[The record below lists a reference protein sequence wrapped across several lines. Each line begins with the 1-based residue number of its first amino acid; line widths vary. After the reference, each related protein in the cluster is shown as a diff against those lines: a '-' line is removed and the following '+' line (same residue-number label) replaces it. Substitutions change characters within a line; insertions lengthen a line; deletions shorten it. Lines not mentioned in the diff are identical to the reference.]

1 MNFSELKFV
10 DFWQIFDF
18 IFPFFRMNHSKPN
31 PIRPKIFFF
40 EIALLINSGKIMK
53 RGFKWIFMVFFTIC
67 WVFCLCAIGSRGQV
81 LTWLEAFLTF
91 EHFFA
96 SIRHHSLRLN
106 YYRILNIRQ
115 WHPYKE
121 KFRKSKTDI
130 RENAFFIENMGSTNY
145 DVISIVYR

>member
-1 MNFSELKFV
+1 MSRNFPKFV

-18 IFPFFRMNHSKPN
+18 VFFIFSNKSFQTQPHL
-31 PIRPKIFFF
+31 PKNLFF
-40 EIALLINSGKIMK
+40 EIAVLINSGKIMK
-53 RGFKWIFMVFFTIC
+53 QGFKWIFMVFFTIC

-130 RENAFFIENMGSTNY
+130 RENAFF
-145 DVISIVYR
+145 YRKYGEY

>member
-1 MNFSELKFV
+1 MWVE
-10 DFWQIFDF
+10 
-18 IFPFFRMNHSKPN
+18 FFRVKICRFLANFRFYFSIFSNESFQTQPHL
-31 PIRPKIFFF
+31 PKNLFFKV
-40 EIALLINSGKIMK
+40 AVLINFGKIMK
-53 RGFKWIFMVFFTIC
+53 QGFKWIFMVFFTIC

-130 RENAFFIENMGSTNY
+130 RENAFF
-145 DVISIVYR
+145 YRKYGEY